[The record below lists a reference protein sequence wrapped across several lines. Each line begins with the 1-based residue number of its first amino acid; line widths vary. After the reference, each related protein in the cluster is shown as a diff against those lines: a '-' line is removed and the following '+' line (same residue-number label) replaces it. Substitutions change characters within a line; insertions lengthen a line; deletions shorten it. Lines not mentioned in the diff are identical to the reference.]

1 MHPPQMHLILSG
13 VNVYILHRAVKR
25 VFLLTHGPSQWCCT
39 FNLWQYLQLVSASSS
54 CFADVGEI
62 GRKRLS
68 ADMLQT
74 SPAEHSFID
83 KRRRHG
89 TASAQDL
96 QGAMTLSSLSRD
108 GELAR

>member
-1 MHPPQMHLILSG
+1 
-13 VNVYILHRAVKR
+13 
-25 VFLLTHGPSQWCCT
+25 
-39 FNLWQYLQLVSASSS
+39 LQLVGASGL
-54 CFADVGEI
+54 CFADAGEM

-74 SPAEHSFID
+74 SSAEHSFID

-89 TASAQDL
+89 TDSAQDL

>member
-1 MHPPQMHLILSG
+1 MC
-13 VNVYILHRAVKR
+13 V
-25 VFLLTHGPSQWCCT
+25 
-39 FNLWQYLQLVSASSS
+39 
-54 CFADVGEI
+54 ADVGEM

-68 ADMLQT
+68 ADILQT
-74 SPAEHSFID
+74 TSAEHSFID

-96 QGAMTLSSLSRD
+96 QGAVTLSSLSRD

>member
-1 MHPPQMHLILSG
+1 M
-13 VNVYILHRAVKR
+13 
-25 VFLLTHGPSQWCCT
+25 
-39 FNLWQYLQLVSASSS
+39 
-54 CFADVGEI
+54 

-74 SPAEHSFID
+74 NPAEHSFID

-89 TASAQDL
+89 TDSAQDL
-96 QGAMTLSSLSRD
+96 QGAMTLSTLSRD